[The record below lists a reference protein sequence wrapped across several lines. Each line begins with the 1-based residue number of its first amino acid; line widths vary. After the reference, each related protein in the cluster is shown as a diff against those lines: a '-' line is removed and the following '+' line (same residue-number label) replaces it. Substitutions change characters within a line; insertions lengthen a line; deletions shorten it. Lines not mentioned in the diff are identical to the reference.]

1 MSDETQKIQSPVF
14 KWFERMKESYEHSIQ
29 STLKRFESYNLQQQE
44 RIDNAHTKHIEHL
57 KEINEKQAAQYNMQ
71 IEQLHKDVNYYR
83 QQLDKQQHII
93 NESNT
98 RYDNMLSCILP
109 SKRANNI
116 KDIFSEHDFLTP
128 IDNDIDRDI
137 ETDKQEHNT
146 ELMHENT
153 SYEQQPSAI
162 DAVEEKSI
170 KEANPDELFDQA
182 IQKRNIGEYI
192 EAFLLFEQS
201 AKLGHARSMG
211 AMGRA
216 FFLGEG
222 IDENQCLGLAW
233 LINAASL
240 KLPQAIDRVK
250 HFSEEEPELYQEA
263 MIKSDQ
269 IL

>member
-1 MSDETQKIQSPVF
+1 MSDDTQKIQSPIF
-14 KWFERMKESYEHSIQ
+14 KWFERMKESYEQSIQ
-29 STLKRFESYNLQQQE
+29 STLNRFESYNLKQQE
-44 RIDNAHTKHIEHL
+44 RIDNAHDKHIEHL
-57 KEINEKQAAQYNMQ
+57 KEVNKKQAAQYNMQ

-93 NESNT
+93 NEANT

-109 SKRANNI
+109 NKSSNNI

-128 IDNDIDRDI
+128 IDNDIEYNI
-137 ETDKQEHNT
+137 EIDKREHNT
-146 ELMHENT
+146 EIMHENT
-153 SYEQQPSAI
+153 SSKQQPPAI
-162 DAVEEKSI
+162 DTVQEKSI
-170 KEANPDELFDQA
+170 KGTNQNELFDQA
-182 IQKRNIGEYI
+182 IQKRSLGENI

-201 AKLGHARSMG
+201 AKLGHAKSMG

-222 IDENQCLGLAW
+222 VDENQCLGLAW
-233 LINAASL
+233 LIVAANL

-263 MIKSDQ
+263 MIKSEQ
-269 IL
+269 LL